1 MKLIL
6 YLLLLLV
13 SPLFVLA
20 QNITHIQ
27 IQNAISPATA
37 TYLDDAFKHATEHES
52 SLLLIELDTPGGLAT
67 SMREMIQDILNSKI
81 PVVVYVS
88 PKGAR
93 AASAGTYLAYA
104 SHISVM
110 APGTNIGAATPVNLM
125 TPPKPPKTPGKLS
138 KDKDE
143 PEVKQEKTAMEKKVI
158 NDAVAYIKS
167 IAQLRNRNIPWA
179 IEAVVEGKSISANDA
194 LEKNVIDL
202 MANDVSDLLK
212 KIDGKKVMIND
223 VEIVINTKNA
233 NLIFFDASW
242 KTKFFMAISNPSIAY
257 IFLIIAMYGILFEMM
272 NPGSIFPGV
281 IGAISALIA
290 MYALNILPFNYVG
303 LFLIFLGI
311 AFMIAEVF
319 IAGIGVLGIGGVIAF
334 AFGSILLFDPEVL
347 GSTVSI
353 PLVAS
358 FSLVSFAFFIFLLRF
373 LVNSR
378 KAKVVSGPKNLIGVE
393 GTILHS
399 TQDGYKVSLQ
409 GEIWD
414 ATSTENFEVNET
426 VVVSN
431 ITGLIL
437 SIRGVK

>member
-13 SPLFVLA
+13 SPVFVLA

-37 TYLDDAFKHATEHES
+37 TYLDDAFKHAAEHES
-52 SLLLIELDTPGGLAT
+52 KLLLIELDTPGGLAT

-81 PVVVYVS
+81 PVVIYVS
-88 PKGAR
+88 PQGAR

-125 TPPKPPKTPGKLS
+125 APPKPPKTPGKLS

-143 PEVKQEKTAMEKKVI
+143 PALKQEKTAMEKKVI

-179 IEAVVEGKSISANDA
+179 IEAVLEGKSISANDA

-202 MANDVSDLLK
+202 MANDVPDLLK

-223 VEIVINTKNA
+223 VEIVINTNNA
-233 NLIFFDASW
+233 NLIFFEASW

-257 IFLIIAMYGILFEMM
+257 IFLIVAMYGILFEMM

-347 GSTVSI
+347 GATVSM

-358 FSLVSFAFFIFLLRF
+358 FSLVSFGFFIFLLRF

-378 KAKVVSGPKNLIGVE
+378 KSKVVSGPKILIGIE

-414 ATSTENFEVNET
+414 ATSTETFEVNET

>member
-13 SPLFVLA
+13 SPVFVLA

-37 TYLDDAFKHATEHES
+37 TYLDDAFKHAAEHES
-52 SLLLIELDTPGGLAT
+52 KLLLIELDTPGGLAT

-81 PVVVYVS
+81 PVVIYVS
-88 PKGAR
+88 PQGAR

-125 TPPKPPKTPGKLS
+125 APPKPPKTPGKLS

-143 PEVKQEKTAMEKKVI
+143 PALKQGKTAMEKKVI

-179 IEAVVEGKSISANDA
+179 IEAVLEGKSISANDA

-202 MANDVSDLLK
+202 MANDVPDLLK

-223 VEIVINTKNA
+223 VEIVINTKNT
-233 NLIFFDASW
+233 NLIFFEASW

-347 GSTVSI
+347 GATVSI

-358 FSLVSFAFFIFLLRF
+358 FSLVSFGFFIFLLRF

-378 KAKVVSGPKNLIGVE
+378 KSKVVSGPKILIGIE

-414 ATSTENFEVNET
+414 ATSTETFEVNET

>member
-1 MKLIL
+1 MKLIF
-6 YLLLLLV
+6 YLILFII
-13 SPLFVLA
+13 SPIFLNS

-37 TYLDDAFKHATEHES
+37 TYLKDAFKHTNEHKS
-52 SLLLIELDTPGGLAT
+52 TLLLIQLDTPGGLST
-67 SMREMIQDILNSKI
+67 SMREMIQDILNSSI

-125 TPPKPPKTPGKLS
+125 PVPKPPNKPPNKNE
-138 KDKDE
+138 DKNKK
-143 PEVKQEKTAMEKKVI
+143 VEKTAMEKKVI

-167 IAQLRNRNIPWA
+167 IAQLRGRNIQWA
-179 IEAVVEGKSISANDA
+179 IEAVKEGKSISALDA
-194 LEKNVIDL
+194 LEKDVIDL
-202 MANDVSDLLK
+202 MANDITDLLK
-212 KIDGKKVMIND
+212 KIDGKIIKIND
-223 VEIVINTKNA
+223 KEIEINTKDVT
-233 NLIFFDASW
+233 LIYFEASW

-257 IFLIIAMYGILFEMM
+257 MFLILAMYGILFEMM

-290 MYALNILPFNYVG
+290 LYALNILPFNYVG

-334 AFGSILLFDPEVL
+334 AFGSILLFDAQTL
-347 GSTVSI
+347 GTTVSI
-353 PLVAS
+353 PLVAA
-358 FSLVSFAFFIFLLRF
+358 FSLVSFAFFVYLLRF
-373 LVNSR
+373 LIKSR
-378 KAKVVSGPKNLIGVE
+378 KSKVVSGYENMIGINAKV
-393 GTILHS
+393 IQVLDDS
-399 TQDGYKVSLQ
+399 YKVSCQ
-409 GEIWD
+409 GEIWN
-414 ATSTENFEVNET
+414 AKSSEKFELNDDVII
-426 VVVSN
+426 SN

>member
-1 MKLIL
+1 MKLIFHL
-6 YLLLLLV
+6 ILLTIFPIFLN
-13 SPLFVLA
+13 S
-20 QNITHIQ
+20 QNITHVQ
-27 IQNAISPATA
+27 IQNAISPAVA
-37 TYLDDAFKHATEHES
+37 TYLKDAFKHTIKHKS
-52 SLLLIELDTPGGLAT
+52 TLLLIQLDTPGGLST
-67 SMREMIQDILNSKI
+67 SMREMIQDILNSDI
-81 PVVVYVS
+81 PIVMYVS

-125 TPPKPPKTPGKLS
+125 TVPKPPS
-138 KDKDE
+138 KVPNVNEEKNKK
-143 PEVKQEKTAMEKKVI
+143 VKKTAIEKKVI

-167 IAQLRNRNIPWA
+167 IAQLRNRNTRWA
-179 IEAVVEGKSISANDA
+179 IQAVKEGKSISALDA

-212 KIDGKKVMIND
+212 KIDGKMIKINEM
-223 VEIVINTKNA
+223 EIKINTKNVT
-233 NLIFFDASW
+233 LIYFEASW

-257 IFLIIAMYGILFEMM
+257 IFLIMAMYGILFEMM

-290 MYALNILPFNYVG
+290 LYALNILPFNYVG

-319 IAGIGVLGIGGVIAF
+319 ITGIGVLGIGGVIAF
-334 AFGSILLFDPEVL
+334 AFGSILLFDPQTL

-353 PLVAS
+353 PLIAA
-358 FSLVSFAFFIFLLRF
+358 FSLVSFSFFVFLLRF
-373 LVNSR
+373 LINAR
-378 KAKVVSGPKNLIGVE
+378 KTKVVSGSENMIGITAKV
-393 GTILHS
+393 IQVLD
-399 TQDGYKVSLQ
+399 DGYKVSCQ
-409 GEIWD
+409 GEIWN
-414 ATSTENFEVNET
+414 AKSSEKFELNDDVII
-426 VVVSN
+426 SN

-437 SIRGVK
+437 SVRGVK